1 MERRKREIRPSRLQA
16 WGITVVFGGFAA
28 LLYLAWSG
36 AGSEPAR
43 TGGPVQGL
51 PRWLVV
57 PVVIA
62 LAEAAL
68 IPWGLREWHA
78 RRGRLPEARY
88 IVTGFLLS
96 WVLATL
102 YVVLR

>member
-16 WGITVVFGGFAA
+16 WGITVVFGVFAV
-28 LLYLAWSG
+28 LLYL
-36 AGSEPAR
+36 
-43 TGGPVQGL
+43 GGPMRGL

-68 IPWGLREWHA
+68 IPWGLREWHV

-102 YVVLR
+102 YVVLRWAVE